1 MLEGTISYV
10 PTRESTRDEL
20 ESLPILTITPNSS
33 TWNPHDSAFW
43 DQEDNMLDYNGNVR
57 VPNAPSY
64 IVSKMSSDLIT
75 NSQHHIISSVQHRSL
90 DPFILLRDLEKRKA
104 LSVPLPMKYDT
115 IQQHDPR
122 DTSSSFGVSMFRN
135 TGAKSDLKADRLA
148 EVFNISRN
156 LAVNTLWATTRYC
169 PRNISDITL
178 NKRYS
183 NNDCMLHYN
192 CMSSELFLDTMF
204 ATKKGGKTLRGF
216 QCCQVFATSF
226 GWTLL
231 RDLEKRKA
239 LSVPLPMKYDTIQQ
253 HDPRDT
259 SSSFGVSMFRNTGA
273 KSDLKADRLAEVFNI
288 SRNLAVNTLWA
299 TTRYCPRNISDIT
312 LNKRYSNNDCMLH
325 YNCMSSELFLDTMF
339 ATKKGGK
346 TLRGFQC
353 CQVFA
358 TSFGWTLPILLNKES
373 DAHMAVK
380 RVFKKY
386 GVPPEIICDAAR
398 TQVWGE
404 TKDFCAQT
412 GCDLKL
418 LEKGTPS
425 ANRAEAAI
433 KILKHSTKKDLDA
446 SNCPVIFWCYCIE
459 RRAAINIF

>member
-33 TWNPHDSAFW
+33 TWNPHDSAFR

-90 DPFILLRDLEKRKA
+90 DPFI
-104 LSVPLPMKYDT
+104 
-115 IQQHDPR
+115 
-122 DTSSSFGVSMFRN
+122 
-135 TGAKSDLKADRLA
+135 
-148 EVFNISRN
+148 
-156 LAVNTLWATTRYC
+156 
-169 PRNISDITL
+169 
-178 NKRYS
+178 
-183 NNDCMLHYN
+183 
-192 CMSSELFLDTMF
+192 
-204 ATKKGGKTLRGF
+204 
-216 QCCQVFATSF
+216 
-226 GWTLL
+226 LL

-425 ANRAEAAI
+425 ANRAEATI